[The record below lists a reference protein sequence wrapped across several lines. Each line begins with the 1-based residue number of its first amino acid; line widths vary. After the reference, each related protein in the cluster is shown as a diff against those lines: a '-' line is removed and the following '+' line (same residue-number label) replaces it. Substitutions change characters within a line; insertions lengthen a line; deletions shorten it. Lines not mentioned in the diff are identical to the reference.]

1 MSCITYLNCIAENFY
16 AAERFYLHRL
26 HLLAFCNYLQNKY
39 KTGERRVEHCINCFE
54 SYVSNCL
61 SNIYAIAMHAFRF
74 FPVVTSYMQTILTPC
89 ADLCLNES
97 IWLQLP
103 TVFLTD
109 FMILSYYKKRQ

>member
-1 MSCITYLNCIAENFY
+1 MLLKDFTYIGSISWPSVIIFKVNIKQEKEEWNIALIVLK
-16 AAERFYLHRL
+16 AM
-26 HLLAFCNYLQNKY
+26 
-39 KTGERRVEHCINCFE
+39 
-54 SYVSNCL
+54 CL
-61 SNIYAIAMHAFRF
+61 TSIYAIAMHAFRF

-109 FMILSYYKKRQ
+109 FMILSYYKERQ